1 MTQQTQTQTQTH
13 TYQRKNNER
22 RKLERNFQCLEETGH
37 RDTQRIAH
45 VVERDEQ
52 HAEQYPL
59 GALGCVCVYACEYVH
74 AWTERACMQMCV

>member
-1 MTQQTQTQTQTH
+1 MRVHARVMTQQTQTQTQTH

-52 HAEQYPL
+52 HAEQNPL
-59 GALGCVCVYACEYVH
+59 GALGCVCL
-74 AWTERACMQMCV
+74 CM